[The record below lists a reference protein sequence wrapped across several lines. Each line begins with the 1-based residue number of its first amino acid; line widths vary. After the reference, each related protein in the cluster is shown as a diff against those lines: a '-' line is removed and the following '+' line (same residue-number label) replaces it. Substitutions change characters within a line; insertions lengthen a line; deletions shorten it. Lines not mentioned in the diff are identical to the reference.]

1 MKKTLLSIM
10 TMAIL
15 ASGSA
20 SAAAVEKDITVEAKI
35 ITAIKVSKDNGRAL
49 DSVKMVYDPIK
60 NDGHFSHVEKIK
72 LSSIGGTKIK
82 VSLREAFEM
91 NDANNTKKFTDYKID
106 IDGEELTHTGGTK
119 TFVLANNKEFSGDL
133 KIQAKQPVG
142 AVDGDVYSGV
152 LKLALEAEA

>member
-20 SAAAVEKDITVEAKI
+20 SAAPVEKDIAVEAEVVA
-35 ITAIKVSKDNGRAL
+35 AIKVSKDNGRAL
-49 DSVKMVYDPIK
+49 DSIKMTYDAVK
-60 NDGHFSHVEKIK
+60 NDGHFNHIEKIK
-72 LSSIGGTKIK
+72 FASIGGTKIK

-91 NDANNTKKFTDYKID
+91 NNNANTKKFTDHKID
-106 IDGEELTHTGGTK
+106 IDGQELIYGAGEE
-119 TFVLANNKEFSGDL
+119 TFNLANREFSGDL
-133 KIQAKQPVG
+133 KIQAKQPAD
-142 AVDGDVYSGV
+142 AVDGEIYSGV